1 MATATR
7 SDRRAELRSRVQRL
21 RTDFAHWAH
30 RCYRIRTKDQRLV
43 PFALNPVQRAIH
55 TAEAA
60 ELARRGEARLY
71 ILKARQGGVTTY
83 QQARALHLIWGT
95 PRVDALTMGDKR
107 DRTDLIFEITRRAI
121 DEFPPALLP
130 RLGESATREIS
141 FPKLDAHFFTETA
154 GSGSAGR
161 GLTLGRLHCSEFAW
175 YEKPR
180 QVLTAAAPA
189 LVPHGSV
196 IALETTG
203 AGFDSEGHN
212 FWREAQAGA
221 NGYIALF
228 YPWWECDPLNYRK
241 PLLAPDELG
250 KLAPDEQGLVE
261 RFKLTL
267 EQIKF
272 RREKMREMGRS
283 EFLQE
288 YAEDPESCWMATGG
302 MVYDAELLKALMLKA
317 PAPTETHLSGALE
330 VFGTLAPGETAVLGA
345 DTAEG
350 TGNDRSAFVI
360 RTKTTKRL
368 LAKYEDRDVAPK
380 GFAAII
386 DTWGRRFGDAF
397 LVIEKNAHGI
407 TVLRHLRDDHT
418 YPLGQIYHR
427 PTLDDSDNER
437 GTRIGWATTGESKP
451 IMVDAARELLNAASE
466 GLVDVPPLA
475 AIRDAFSVRRGDNG
489 RPELNGKDVL
499 VSEMLCWIGQNA
511 PSSTGMLDY
520 LAKQAAELAAARA
533 AQERH

>member
-1 MATATR
+1 
-7 SDRRAELRSRVQRL
+7 
-21 RTDFAHWAH
+21 
-30 RCYRIRTKDQRLV
+30 V
-43 PFALNPVQRAIH
+43 PFTLNPVQQAIH
-55 TAEAA
+55 AAEAA

-95 PRVDALTMGDKR
+95 RRIDALTMGDKR

-121 DEFPPALLP
+121 DEFPKALLP
-130 RLGESATREIS
+130 KMGESATREIS
-141 FPKLDAHFFTETA
+141 FPKLDANFYTETA

-189 LVPHGSV
+189 LIPNGSV

-212 FWREAQAGA
+212 FWREAQEGA
-221 NGYIALF
+221 NGYVALF
-228 YPWWECDPLNYRK
+228 YPWWECDTLNYRK
-241 PLLAPDELG
+241 PLLALDELG
-250 KLAPDEQGLVE
+250 KLDDDEKGLVD
-261 RFKLTL
+261 RFGLSL
-267 EQIKF
+267 EQIKW
-272 RREKMREMGRS
+272 RREKIKEMGRS

-302 MVYDAELLKALMLKA
+302 MVYDAEILKALMLRV
-317 PAPTETHLSGALE
+317 PTPTETHLGGSLE
-330 VFGTLAPGETAVLGA
+330 VFGVLKDGERAILGA

-350 TGNDRSAFVI
+350 TGLDRSTFVI
-360 RTKTTKRL
+360 RAFPSRRL
-368 LAKYEDRDVAPK
+368 LVKYEDKDVAPK
-380 GFAAII
+380 EFAGVVDA
-386 DTWGRRFGDAF
+386 WGRKYSTAF

-407 TVLRHLRDDHT
+407 TVLRHLRDDHS

-427 PTLDDSDNER
+427 PQLDDSDNAR
-437 GTRIGWATTGESKP
+437 GSRIGWATTGESKP
-451 IMVDAARELLNAASE
+451 IMVDAGRELLNAAND
-466 GLVDVPPLA
+466 GTAGVPSQS
-475 AIRDAFSVRRGDNG
+475 AIRDAFGVRRGDNG

-499 VSEMLCWIGQNA
+499 VAEMLCWIGQNA
-511 PSSTGMLDY
+511 PTDTGMLDY
-520 LAKQAAELAAARA
+520 FASQAQDHEAAVAAAK
-533 AQERH
+533 ENPHHG